1 MRTRDLISAKA
12 IALVETTPDSNAIEY
27 LGRVFFPF
35 DKKAGI
41 DLKWIKTHKNLG
53 VTLSPAAFDSK
64 AALRSREGF
73 NATVT
78 QMAFFR
84 EAILLKESDEQ
95 EILRLVDA
103 NDPYAKDVA
112 ASIFDDAGT
121 LVLGARTVPERMAWQ
136 LLAPTNGKPSISISG
151 DGANYAYDYDPD
163 NSFKTHNFV
172 QMLGS
177 SNWTDTEHSNPIADV
192 MAARRLAKGRKPEVM
207 VMNPNTFALL
217 LVNKN
222 VKANILAQNSTAN
235 YVMNDN
241 DIFAIFKARANVD
254 IIVYDKLFTD
264 ESGNDVYFYPDDM
277 VTLLPNAPVG
287 KTWFGTT
294 PEERGS
300 LTGAN
305 ADFALIDNA
314 FGVQVSTTVDPV
326 NTKTL
331 VSEIVLPSF
340 EGMDSVVV
348 LKVNTDLDTLSG
360 TVAEG
365 TASGTTKVTLAAAG
379 TGYSYVYSTT
389 TTSADG
395 IYYGTDLSTWSA
407 YTSGSDITIAD
418 GKKFAIARVNTDGLA
433 ASVGI
438 FTADTKA

>member
-1 MRTRDLISAKA
+1 MRTRDIISAKA
-12 IALVETTPDSNAIEY
+12 IAYVENTPDSNAIDY

-35 DKKAGI
+35 QKKSGI
-41 DLKWIKTHKNLG
+41 DLKWIKTHKGLG
-53 VTLSPAAFDSK
+53 VTLAPAAFDSK

-73 NATVT
+73 DARIT

-84 EAILLKESDEQ
+84 EGILLKESDEQ

-103 NDPYAKDVA
+103 NDPYAPAVI
-112 ASIFDDAGT
+112 ASVFDDVGT
-121 LVLGARTVPERMAWQ
+121 LTMAARTVPERMAWQ
-136 LLAPTNGKPSISISG
+136 LLAPTSGKPSISIAG

-163 NSFKTHNFV
+163 NSFKSHNFV

-177 SNWTDTEHSNPIADV
+177 SNWNDTENSNPIADV
-192 MAARRLAKGRKPEVM
+192 IAARRLAKGRKPEVM
-207 VMNPNTFALL
+207 VLNPNTFGLL
-217 LVNKN
+217 LLNKS
-222 VKANILAQNSTAN
+222 VKSNILAQNLTAN
-235 YVMNDN
+235 MVMNDA
-241 DIFAIFKARANVD
+241 DVIAIFKARANVD
-254 IIVYDKLFTD
+254 VIVYDKQFTD

-287 KTWFGTT
+287 STWFGTT
-294 PEERGS
+294 PEERAA
-300 LTGAN
+300 LTDAN

-314 FGVQVSTTVDPV
+314 FGIQVSTTVDPV

-331 VSEIVLPSF
+331 ASEIVLPSF

-365 TASGTTKVTLAAAG
+365 TASGTTKVTLAAAAS
-379 TGYSYVYSTT
+379 GYSYVVSTT

-395 IYYGTDLSTWSA
+395 IYYGTDLSAWSA